1 MLQPSSNTSVLSPEL
16 LAAKARHFFALL
28 KFRLSMLVLF
38 SGAIGYLFAWGGESW
53 AWGRFFWFALG
64 SFLIT
69 GAANTINQILEREVD
84 KHMPRTRTRPL
95 PTGALN
101 VKETIAF
108 TVLMAGLGTV
118 TLLVGV
124 NVGTASLALLSLILY
139 AFVYTPLKGVTS
151 FAVFVGAIP
160 GALPPLIGYY
170 AASGQLDLAAFII
183 FGLQFAWQFPH
194 FWAIAWLAHDDYLK
208 VGYNLLP
215 TGERDWGTALQIV
228 SYTLFL
234 IPLGLLPWWHGLT
247 GPVSA
252 IIVTFAGLIFLFPA
266 IQLLRKGDRKSART
280 LMFGSFLYLPV
291 MQIAFVLDKLP

>member
-1 MLQPSSNTSVLSPEL
+1 MLHQIPNSTVASPGL
-16 LAAKARHFFALL
+16 VAFKSKQFFALL
-28 KFRLSMLVLF
+28 KFRLSLLVLF
-38 SGAIGYLFAWGGESW
+38 SGTIGYLMAWNGAAWSW
-53 AWGRFFWFALG
+53 GAFFWFVLG

-95 PTGALN
+95 PTGALQ
-101 VKETIAF
+101 VGETTAYAV
-108 TVLMAGLGTV
+108 TLAALGT
-118 TLLVGV
+118 LILVLGV

-151 FAVFVGAIP
+151 FSVFVGAIP
-160 GALPPLIGYY
+160 GALPPLIGWY
-170 AASGQLDLAAFII
+170 AASGELSIGAFIV

-194 FWAIAWLAHDDYLK
+194 FWAIAWLAHDDYMK

-252 IIVTFAGLIFLFPA
+252 IIVTLAGVLFLVPA
-266 IQLLRKGDRKSART
+266 IQLLRKEDRRSARM

-291 MQIAFVLDKLP
+291 MQIALVLDMLY